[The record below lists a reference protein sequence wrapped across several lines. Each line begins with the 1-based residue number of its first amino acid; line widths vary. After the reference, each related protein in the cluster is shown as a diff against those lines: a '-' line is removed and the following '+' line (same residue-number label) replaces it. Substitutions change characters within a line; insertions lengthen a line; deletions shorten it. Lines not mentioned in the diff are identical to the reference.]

1 MPAQATSVA
10 ASLPGISRPAH
21 PSLLPL
27 AGALVTKRL
36 PASAPAHRVARMPMF
51 PRASLLPL
59 LVALSV
65 SPAGAAGMT
74 DDDRQ
79 RLVAHFEM
87 TEAWLRAEL
96 AGLSPAQLT
105 WRESPTRWSVKDV
118 VEHLGIAEPQYW
130 TQLQSALKT
139 PATGFTAK
147 ATDTEILWYGID
159 RTERTTTGDAR
170 VPDGRFTTAAEGV
183 ASFSTLRAEMLQVAR
198 TTQEDL
204 RGRRFGKSDMDA
216 YQWFLMIS
224 THAMRHLLQIQ
235 EVKRAPGF
243 PKA

>member
-1 MPAQATSVA
+1 MW
-10 ASLPGISRPAH
+10 RPLRAL
-21 PSLLPL
+21 LLP
-27 AGALVTKRL
+27 V
-36 PASAPAHRVARMPMF
+36 F
-51 PRASLLPL
+51 
-59 LVALSV
+59 VALSV

-87 TEAWLRAEL
+87 TEAWLRAEV
-96 AGLSPAQLT
+96 AGLSAAQLT
-105 WRESPTRWSVKDV
+105 FRPAPGVWSVKDV
-118 VEHLGIAEPQYW
+118 IEHLGIAEPQYW
-130 TQLQSALKT
+130 TQLHAVLKT

-147 ATDTEILWYGID
+147 TTDAEILWYGID
-159 RTERTTTGDAR
+159 RSERTTTGDAR
-170 VPDGRFTTAAEGV
+170 VPDGRFGTAAEALAAV
-183 ASFSTLRAEMLQVAR
+183 MARRAEMLQVAR

-204 RGRRFGKSDMDA
+204 RGRRFGKSEMDA

-243 PKA
+243 PTA